1 MTHDWFEVAVGLY
14 DDASTLHTCKV
25 YRGNHMA
32 SFTNDYVD
40 IHTSGD
46 YKLGFFAGSYDRTG
60 FGVLGATLEVKALQI
75 VTPSPLPPPLL
86 PPLLPSPPPPSPSP
100 PPPSPSPPPLSPP
113 PPNPLSPSPSPPPPS
128 PPPPSPLPLQPSP
141 SPPPPPFV
149 NTSTPAADYN
159 LTENQDNLTLA
170 GILLLA
176 LQGVGVGVCCC
187 RYYRHK
193 RHAQI
198 LSAAAETVQSA
209 RIKRVRAVEDEVRR
223 IRAIGSV
230 SPASSRRASC
240 GSASN
245 RLSNL
250 ASNFTT
256 PVSMRAGSTTSRKS
270 YGALQA
276 ADDDGM
282 MFDKIG
288 GRMAAPA
295 LRGGRGRAVKASDD
309 DDGMIDSIGGDDG
322 ELMAAPVLRGRGNGP
337 QASPDDDDSMFGI
350 TGGGDGELMAAPVLR
365 GRGNAALAAADD
377 DNDDD
382 MLDSMGDHTEGMEAP
397 CAAVTHK
404 SARLARA
411 RAANG
416 RVANGTTTP
425 LPRPG
430 GGTATVRSAAGGATG
445 SMAIFGREEG
455 AQGEAWRLQKSGL
468 STPAVP
474 MAQSWLSK
482 RDREIYQL
490 SNQLRRVHRTDPTLG
505 LVGLPR
511 PAPSSAPPTAP
522 ATASTSC
529 CSPPSRSRAQL
540 WLSDFVTNV
549 HRSEEAEH
557 DVESDDR
564 LATPPL
570 PPPPGRTTR
579 GFRFWQKP

>member
-1 MTHDWFEVAVGLY
+1 M
-14 DDASTLHTCKV
+14 
-25 YRGNHMA
+25 
-32 SFTNDYVD
+32 
-40 IHTSGD
+40 
-46 YKLGFFAGSYDRTG
+46 
-60 FGVLGATLEVKALQI
+60 
-75 VTPSPLPPPLL
+75 
-86 PPLLPSPPPPSPSP
+86 
-100 PPPSPSPPPLSPP
+100 
-113 PPNPLSPSPSPPPPS
+113 
-128 PPPPSPLPLQPSP
+128 
-141 SPPPPPFV
+141 
-149 NTSTPAADYN
+149 
-159 LTENQDNLTLA
+159 
-170 GILLLA
+170 
-176 LQGVGVGVCCC
+176 
-187 RYYRHK
+187 
-193 RHAQI
+193 
-198 LSAAAETVQSA
+198 
-209 RIKRVRAVEDEVRR
+209 
-223 IRAIGSV
+223 
-230 SPASSRRASC
+230 
-240 GSASN
+240 SN
-245 RLSNL
+245 
-250 ASNFTT
+250 
-256 PVSMRAGSTTSRKS
+256 
-270 YGALQA
+270 YGTLQA
-276 ADDDGM
+276 ADDHGI
-282 MFDKIG
+282 MFEKTG
-288 GRMAAPA
+288 ARNMAPPA
-295 LRGGRGRAVKASDD
+295 SRGRGRAVKASDD
-309 DDGMIDSIGGDDG
+309 DDGMLDSIGDGDG
-322 ELMAAPVLRGRGNGP
+322 GLMAAPVLRGRGNGP
-337 QASPDDDDSMFGI
+337 QAGAADDDEIDSI
-350 TGGGDGELMAAPVLR
+350 GGGDGELMAAPVLR
-365 GRGNAALAAADD
+365 GRGNAALAAADND
-377 DNDDD
+377 DDD
-382 MLDSMGDHTEGMEAP
+382 MLDSMGDHTEGMETP

-511 PAPSSAPPTAP
+511 PRAPSSAPPTAP

>member
-1 MTHDWFEVAVGLY
+1 
-14 DDASTLHTCKV
+14 
-25 YRGNHMA
+25 
-32 SFTNDYVD
+32 
-40 IHTSGD
+40 
-46 YKLGFFAGSYDRTG
+46 
-60 FGVLGATLEVKALQI
+60 
-75 VTPSPLPPPLL
+75 
-86 PPLLPSPPPPSPSP
+86 
-100 PPPSPSPPPLSPP
+100 
-113 PPNPLSPSPSPPPPS
+113 
-128 PPPPSPLPLQPSP
+128 
-141 SPPPPPFV
+141 
-149 NTSTPAADYN
+149 
-159 LTENQDNLTLA
+159 
-170 GILLLA
+170 
-176 LQGVGVGVCCC
+176 
-187 RYYRHK
+187 
-193 RHAQI
+193 
-198 LSAAAETVQSA
+198 
-209 RIKRVRAVEDEVRR
+209 
-223 IRAIGSV
+223 
-230 SPASSRRASC
+230 
-240 GSASN
+240 
-245 RLSNL
+245 
-250 ASNFTT
+250 
-256 PVSMRAGSTTSRKS
+256 MRAGSTTSRKS

-365 GRGNAALAAADD
+365 GRGNAALAAAAD

-382 MLDSMGDHTEGMEAP
+382 MLDSMGDHTEGMETP

-511 PAPSSAPPTAP
+511 LAPSSAPPTAP